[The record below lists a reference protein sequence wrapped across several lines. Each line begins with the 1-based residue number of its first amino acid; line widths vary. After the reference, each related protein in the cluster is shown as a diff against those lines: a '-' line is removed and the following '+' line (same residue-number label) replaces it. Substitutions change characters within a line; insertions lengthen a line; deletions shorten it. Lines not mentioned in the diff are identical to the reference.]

1 MMFTAPVYDA
11 SRKWPGCWWAAT
23 TGAGR
28 LQGSLISHKIGNTG
42 YMYMFNKDR
51 IMVYQSESRRIMKK
65 DNPLGANPL
74 Y

>member
-1 MMFTAPVYDA
+1 
-11 SRKWPGCWWAAT
+11 
-23 TGAGR
+23 
-28 LQGSLISHKIGNTG
+28 
-42 YMYMFNKDR
+42 MYMFNKDR